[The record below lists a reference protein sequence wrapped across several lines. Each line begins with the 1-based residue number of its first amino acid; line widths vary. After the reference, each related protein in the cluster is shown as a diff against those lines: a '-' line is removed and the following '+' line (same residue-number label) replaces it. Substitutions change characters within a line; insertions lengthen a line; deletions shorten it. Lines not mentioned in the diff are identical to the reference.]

1 MSHIFA
7 QAQVDALE
15 MEKDSL
21 GQQID
26 SLMVDRQNLLQVK
39 MSLGLEVAT
48 YRYLS
53 SKSSSTP
60 AKYNLS
66 LLRTSEPSLHD
77 VKYAQ
82 LFPFPL

>member
-15 MEKDSL
+15 LEKDSL

-48 YRYLS
+48 YRYLIINT
-53 SKSSSTP
+53 SKIQP
-60 AKYNLS
+60 
-66 LLRTSEPSLHD
+66 
-77 VKYAQ
+77 
-82 LFPFPL
+82 LFIIIFRAIFTWSKTCM

>member
-1 MSHIFA
+1 MSHVIV

-15 MEKDSL
+15 LEKDSL

-48 YRYLS
+48 YRYI
-53 SKSSSTP
+53 
-60 AKYNLS
+60 
-66 LLRTSEPSLHD
+66 
-77 VKYAQ
+77 
-82 LFPFPL
+82 

>member
-15 MEKDSL
+15 LEKDSL

-53 SKSSSTP
+53 SIIINTSKIQP
-60 AKYNLS
+60 FFIIIF
-66 LLRTSEPSLHD
+66 RTI
-77 VKYAQ
+77 
-82 LFPFPL
+82 FT

>member
-1 MSHIFA
+1 MTLKYIFEENMSHIFA

-15 MEKDSL
+15 LEKDNL

-48 YRYLS
+48 YR
-53 SKSSSTP
+53 
-60 AKYNLS
+60 
-66 LLRTSEPSLHD
+66 
-77 VKYAQ
+77 
-82 LFPFPL
+82 

>member
-1 MSHIFA
+1 MSRVCL

-15 MEKDSL
+15 LEKDSL

-48 YRYLS
+48 YR
-53 SKSSSTP
+53 
-60 AKYNLS
+60 
-66 LLRTSEPSLHD
+66 
-77 VKYAQ
+77 
-82 LFPFPL
+82 